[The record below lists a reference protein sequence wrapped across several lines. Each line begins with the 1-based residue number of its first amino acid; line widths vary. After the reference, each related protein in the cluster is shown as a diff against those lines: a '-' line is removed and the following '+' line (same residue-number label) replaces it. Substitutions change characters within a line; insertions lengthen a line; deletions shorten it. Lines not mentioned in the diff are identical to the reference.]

1 MSIAPTPHAQTAIF
15 TLEHYEHMV
24 ERGAFGCEYEQKKVE
39 LLQGKIVEKGTDTP
53 AKFTLD
59 HYEHM
64 IAVGA
69 FDEPYNI
76 SAELLHGEI
85 IMMSPMGPSH
95 SNDIDFLA
103 KWSFGVTANHPIR
116 IRIQNPIRLP
126 SDSSEPEPDICW
138 VREQDYSQEHPNSED
153 VLLIIEVAESSLAID
168 RGPKLVAYAEA
179 EIADYWIVNLIDK
192 QIEVYRHP
200 LNQAY
205 QEKSIYRDDQKVS
218 PLALPEAQFSLSRLF
233 AKP

>member
-1 MSIAPTPHAQTAIF
+1 MSIAPTPHAQTATF

-76 SAELLHGEI
+76 SVELLHGEI
-85 IMMSPMGPSH
+85 IMMSPIGEPH
-95 SNDIDFLA
+95 SLA
-103 KWSFGVTANHPIR
+103 VIEMTDWSYQVVDLKKVMIRVQTALR
-116 IRIQNPIRLP
+116 M
-126 SDSSEPEPDICW
+126 SMAGSEPEPDLAW
-138 VREQDYSQEHPNSED
+138 VNRKAQLDKPPESDD
-153 VLLIIEVAESSLAID
+153 VLLVLEVAESSLEID
-168 RGPKLVAYAEA
+168 RTEKLAIYAKA
-179 EIADYWIVNLIDK
+179 GITDYWIVNLIDK
-192 QIEVYRHP
+192 QIEVYRQP

-205 QEKSIYRDDQKVS
+205 QEKGIYRDDQKVS
-218 PLALPEAQFSLSRLF
+218 PLALPEAELSPSRLF

>member
-39 LLQGKIVEKGTDTP
+39 LLQGKIVDKGTDTP

-85 IMMSPMGPSH
+85 IMMSPIGEPH
-95 SNDIDFLA
+95 SLA
-103 KWSFGVTANHPIR
+103 VIEMTDWSYQVVDLKKVMIRVQTALR
-116 IRIQNPIRLP
+116 M
-126 SDSSEPEPDICW
+126 SMAGSEPEPDLAW
-138 VREQDYSQEHPNSED
+138 VNRKAQLDKPPESDD
-153 VLLIIEVAESSLAID
+153 VLLVLEVAESSLEID
-168 RGPKLVAYAEA
+168 RTEKLAIYAKA
-179 EIADYWIVNLIDK
+179 GITDYWIVNLIDK
-192 QIEVYRHP
+192 QVEVYRQP
-200 LNQAY
+200 LDQAY
-205 QEKSIYRDDQKVS
+205 QEKSIYRDDQNVS
-218 PLALPEAQFSLSRLF
+218 PLALPEAEFSPSRLF